1 LGASAQT
8 YTAVATGDYFV
19 VVSTSYGCKDTSA
32 IVHIDVNVGMDEN
45 AAGLN
50 LSLYPNPFANQLN
63 ISFTLNENSRVTIE
77 LYNPLGQ
84 RAASILN
91 NEIKTAGNYQFTI
104 NRDEL
109 GHAEGLY
116 LLRIVINENVTVMRV
131 VRINTGI

>member
-19 VVSTSYGCKDTSA
+19 VVSNSYGCKDTSA

-45 AAGLN
+45 AADIGL
-50 LSLYPNPFANQLN
+50 SVFPNPFANQLN
-63 ISFTLNENSRVTIE
+63 ISFTLKENSHVRIE

-91 NEIKTAGNYQFTI
+91 NENKAAGNYQFTI

-109 GHAEGLY
+109 GFAEGVY
-116 LLRIVINENVTVMRV
+116 LLRVTVNTETVIRRV
-131 VRINTGI
+131 VSMQ